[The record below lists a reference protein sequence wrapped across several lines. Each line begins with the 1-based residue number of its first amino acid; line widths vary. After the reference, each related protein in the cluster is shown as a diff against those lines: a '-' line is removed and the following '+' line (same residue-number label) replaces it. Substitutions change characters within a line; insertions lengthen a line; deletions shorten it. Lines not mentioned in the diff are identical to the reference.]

1 MKTIAVLGASN
12 NRSKY
17 GNKCVRAYRAAGYEV
32 YPIHRSEAE
41 IEGLKTY
48 PSLAETPQPL
58 ERISVYLPPPVT
70 LDYLAEIAEVE
81 VEQVW
86 FNPGAADA
94 EVLAEADRLGIPA
107 IDGCS
112 IVDVGFSP
120 SQFPG

>member
-48 PSLAETPQPL
+48 PTLADAPKPL

-70 LDYLAEIAEVE
+70 LDYLQEIAEAGA
-81 VEQVW
+81 EQVW
-86 FNPGAADA
+86 FNPGAADPA
-94 EVLAEADRLGIPA
+94 VLAEADRLGIASIP
-107 IDGCS
+107 GCS
-112 IVDVGFSP
+112 IVDIGYSP